1 MMKAPLPSASL
12 WLMAV
17 TQNSRLAPSRVPHP
31 AARSSCERLGGG
43 SRNQASGKSSRAASR
58 KRLPIKAAVGN
69 SRIASFEK
77 SQPAAASKVTSIISS
92 RGTRFIGASQGEDRG
107 QSIKERGPDC
117 LRWIAQGLCPRARL
131 RQGGGAATGP
141 PAQSFSRLARQ

>member
-1 MMKAPLPSASL
+1 MNAAQAASGAIRVATLMMKAPLPRASL

-43 SRNQASGKSSRAASR
+43 SRSQASGNSSRAASR
-58 KRLPIKAAVGN
+58 KRLPIKAAVGS

-77 SQPAAASKVTSIISS
+77 SQPAAASRVTSIISS
-92 RGTRFIGASQGEDRG
+92 RGARFIGASQGQGKG
-107 QSIKERGPDC
+107 QSIKESRPDC
-117 LRWIAQGLCPRARL
+117 LRRLPLPREEAGR
-131 RQGGGAATGP
+131 RAGAG
-141 PAQSFSRLARQ
+141 